1 MVNANFR
8 GYGGDASQTDNYDWW
23 SPVITEPK
31 YNTLDEYNGTYIF
44 PDGSIFSEL
53 NITSNGAVL
62 TMTSAMGSTN
72 LQNKG
77 GDNFYLNEY
86 GAPVIFKRDSN
97 NVIDSIYISVQ
108 GIELFGKKYGYQYV
122 APIVDTVF
130 GGGYIYNGGN
140 MLSGLNDAL
149 NAQIAADIEKQ
160 IGEQIKAQLL
170 ADEEFRKATAILAD
184 AEIKRLA
191 AEEADAENKRL
202 SAIEAERIAKEKA
215 ALALDAENKRVAA
228 ILAETIAKEKAALA
242 LAEAERQKLAA
253 IEAQKVADAKK
264 LTPSVIVTPQVEEK
278 KLVQQVITP
287 EQIQAK
293 VIVDNLTK
301 NTTITPTK
309 PNNTMLIGGILL
321 AVVVL
326 YVVTKD

>member
-1 MVNANFR
+1 MTNNFR
-8 GYGGDASQTDNYDWW
+8 GYGGNASETDNYDWW

-31 YNTLDEYNGTYIF
+31 YNTLDEYTGTYTF
-44 PDGSIFSEL
+44 PDGSIFNEL
-53 NITSNGAVL
+53 NITTNGNVL

-72 LQNKG
+72 LQNQG

-86 GAPVIFKRDSN
+86 GAPVIFRRGSNGVVDS
-97 NVIDSIYISVQ
+97 VYIQVQ

-130 GGGYIYNGGN
+130 DGGYIYNGGD

-191 AEEADAENKRL
+191 TEEADAENKRL
-202 SAIEAERIAKEKA
+202 SAIEAEIIAKEKA

-228 ILAETIAKEKAALA
+228 IEAETIAKEKAALA

-264 LTPSVIVTPQVEEK
+264 LTPSVIVTPQVEVK
-278 KLVQQVITP
+278 KPVQQVITP

-309 PNNTMLIGGILL
+309 PNNTMFIGGILL

>member
-1 MVNANFR
+1 MTKDFR
-8 GYGGDASQTDNYDWW
+8 GYGGNASETDNYDWW

-31 YNTLDEYNGTYIF
+31 YNTLDEYTGTYIF

-72 LQNKG
+72 LQNNG
-77 GDNFYLNEY
+77 GDNFYLNDY

-97 NVIDSIYISVQ
+97 NIVESVYISVQ
-108 GIELFGKKYGYQYV
+108 GLELFGKKDGYQYV
-122 APIVDTVF
+122 APIVDKVF
-130 GGGYIYNGGN
+130 DGGYIYNNGDI
-140 MLSGLNDAL
+140 LSGLNDAL
-149 NAQIAADIEKQ
+149 NAQIASDIEKQ

-170 ADEEFRKATAILAD
+170 ADEEFKKATAILAE
-184 AEIKRLA
+184 AERKRLA
-191 AEEADAENKRL
+191 AEEAEAERKKL
-202 SAIEAERIAKEKA
+202 EAIEAEKKRLA
-215 ALALDAENKRVAA
+215 AVEAE
-228 ILAETIAKEKAALA
+228 IIAKEKAALA
-242 LAEAERQKLAA
+242 LAEAEKQKLAA
-253 IEAQKVADAKK
+253 SEAQKLADALK
-264 LTPSVIVTPQVEEK
+264 LKSDVIVTPQVEEK